1 MDKVTNKLAFLGVI
15 SCGALVGFVWSTEP
29 LKGMNGSGSPTYAA
43 KFGFCHTGG
52 GKNCVVDGDTA
63 WIDGVKI
70 RVADIDAPETHEP
83 RCSSEAALGRRA
95 TERLRAL
102 IDSGPFSMRSIDRD
116 EDRYGRKLRIL
127 VRDGQSLGDTL
138 VKEGLARKYAGKRRP
153 WC

>member
-1 MDKVTNKLAFLGVI
+1 MDKVTNKLAFLGFI
-15 SCGALVGFVWSTEP
+15 SCGALVGFVWPTEP
-29 LKGMNGSGSPTYAA
+29 SKGMNGSGSPTYAA
-43 KFGFCHTGG
+43 KFSFCHTGG

-70 RVADIDAPETHEP
+70 RVADIDAPETREP